1 VLRLLGLWGPVA
13 AWMALI
19 FGVSSLQMPPG
30 SASIPDWISHGGVY
44 AGLAALTCRALA
56 GGVRAAPWRVAVL
69 AGAVSSLYGVT
80 DEWHQV
86 YVPHRTAEA
95 ADVMKDMG
103 GAVLGAAL
111 FHLLAPRLAGAPG
124 RPA

>member
-1 VLRLLGLWGPVA
+1 
-13 AWMALI
+13 MI
-19 FGVSSLQMPPG
+19 FAFSSLQMPPG
-30 SASIPDWISHGGVY
+30 AGFIPDWTSHGGVY
-44 AGLAALTCRALA
+44 GGLAALICRALA
-56 GGVRAAPWRVAVL
+56 GGVRAAPLRVAVM
-69 AGAVSSLYGVT
+69 GAALSSVYGVT

-103 GAVLGAAL
+103 GAVIGAAL
-111 FHLLAPRLAGAPG
+111 FHLLAPRLGAAPG